1 MAEREGLFAATPL
14 IPRLALGTAVASLR
28 RPAPPLRSGWSNP
41 RVRTPPK
48 LAKQPLSVKQL
59 KLIRAHIWRRGRDSN
74 PRTPFGMLLTFQA
87 SAFDHSATSPLGTP
101 MPNLRG
107 PPRVPEAGE
116 ASKSPAPAA
125 SWSAFPPCW
134 WVPAC
139 SAGGYPG
146 MHRGDPEAAP

>member
-87 SAFDHSATSPLGTP
+87 SAFDHSATSPP
-101 MPNLRG
+101 RPA
-107 PPRVPEAGE
+107 RVPEA
-116 ASKSPAPAA
+116 AQPIKSINSPRSATYWPAPAR
-125 SWSAFPPCW
+125 SAAAHPDRHHAG
-134 WVPAC
+134 PA
-139 SAGGYPG
+139 AGARLPQW
-146 MHRGDPEAAP
+146 E